1 MSMNHKF
8 ASPSTLVDMSG
19 FISSMALSFKVSMA
33 SQEAFGDKRD
43 AETDALKGFDIWHVG
58 KRLKLLQDP
67 G

>member
-1 MSMNHKF
+1 MNHKF

-43 AETDALKGFDIWHVG
+43 AETDALKGFDIWHDG
-58 KRLKLLQDP
+58 
-67 G
+67 